1 MTEAQG
7 PVVCVGA
14 VSRNTVDAVIELAYE
29 RDVRMYLIASRG
41 QIDCEAG
48 LGYVEGWSTATF
60 ARYVHERDP
69 HGLVALCRDH
79 GGPWQSPSDAAG
91 GLDEDAAMASA
102 LRSFRADVDSGFEI
116 VHIDTSHE
124 PGGAVPAPV
133 AIGRMAD
140 LYGHVCAYAAPRRT
154 LVEFE
159 IGLEPQQSD
168 VADPDALRRTL
179 ADVAAGLADR
189 GLPRPRF
196 VVASTGTKIVG
207 RRNCGSIMD
216 HRRAG
221 LWQRYLAATVQACAD
236 FGAGVKAHNCDY
248 LDPQAWQAL
257 VAAGIAG
264 ANIAPE
270 CGVAETGA
278 LLGLLRRE
286 GLHRERE
293 CFLRVA
299 YESGRWRK
307 WVAGDGRVVD
317 GELPILAGHYVFCHP
332 EVEAIR
338 EELGRRLGGGRA
350 ELDAHLR
357 ASIKG
362 VIDRYLAH
370 QTRRG

>member
-1 MTEAQG
+1 MEARH

-14 VSRNTVDAVIELAYE
+14 VSRNTVDAVIELAYQ

-41 QIDCEAG
+41 QVDCEAG

-60 ARYVHERDP
+60 AKYVHERDP
-69 HGLVALCRDH
+69 DGLVALCRDH
-79 GGPWQSPSDAAG
+79 GGPWQSPSDATG
-91 GLDEDAAMASA
+91 GLDEDAAMESA
-102 LRSFRADVDSGFEI
+102 RRSFRSDVDSGFEI

-124 PGGAVPAPV
+124 PGVAVPAHV
-133 AIGRMAD
+133 AIRRMAD
-140 LYGHVCAYAAPRRT
+140 LYGHVCAYAARTPT

-159 IGLEPQQSD
+159 VGLEPQQAD

-179 ADVAAGLADR
+179 AGVAARLGDR

-196 VVASTGTKIVG
+196 VVANTGTKIVG
-207 RRNCGSIMD
+207 RRNCGFIMD
-216 HRRAG
+216 HRSAAR
-221 LWQRYLAATVQACAD
+221 WQHHLAATVQACAD

-270 CGVAETGA
+270 CGVTETGA
-278 LLGLLRRE
+278 LLELLRRE
-286 GLHRERE
+286 GMHRERE
-293 CFLRVA
+293 CFLRIA

-307 WVAGDGRVVD
+307 WAAGEDRLVD

-332 EVEAIR
+332 EVEAVK
-338 EELGRRLGGGRA
+338 EDLGRRLGGGRE

-370 QTRRG
+370 QTLPR